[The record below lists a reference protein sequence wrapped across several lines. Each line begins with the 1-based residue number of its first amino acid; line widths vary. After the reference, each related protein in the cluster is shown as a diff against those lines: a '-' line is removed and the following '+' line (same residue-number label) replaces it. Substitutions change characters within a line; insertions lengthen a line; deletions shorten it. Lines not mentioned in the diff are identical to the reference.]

1 MASSSDRLPSCILQN
16 YILADVIMIIMAG
29 HFSLVLVVLSTQEWD
44 EGAVFAVRL
53 FDYDKEGRGEG
64 GSLVTHYDNT
74 TLSVAPWV
82 CCSVAYVYVQ

>member
-1 MASSSDRLPSCILQN
+1 MYTNARRPRVEITCLAFSS
-16 YILADVIMIIMAG
+16 AIMAG
-29 HFSLVLVVLSTQEWD
+29 HFSLVLVVLSKQEWD

-64 GSLVTHYDNT
+64 GSLVTQYDNT

-82 CCSVAYVYVQ
+82 FAL